1 MARTRRFVLGSLA
14 LVGGLGLGWSL
25 LPPRQR
31 LTPSKPLPLAA
42 GQQAFTGWLKI
53 AADGAATVQLP
64 KSEMGQGIHTAL
76 ALVLADELDADWPAK
91 VRVEHPP
98 LDGISRNLS
107 MVVDG
112 LPFHPVDDEGPLRRI
127 AHWMTAKTMREIGVH
142 ATGGSSSVKDLWGPM
157 RQAGASARRML
168 MQAAAQQWGVPIT
181 ELSTEPGRVVHQAS
195 KRSLGYGELAAR
207 AAALPLAEDA
217 PLKAPEQWRWIGK
230 PQRRLE
236 AAAKSD
242 GTARFGLD
250 VRLPGMLYASVRMCP
265 VLGGTL
271 KAMKGRSLQEQ
282 PGVKAVVRL
291 AAHHGGTAGVAMV
304 AQLPWQAMK
313 AVEALEIEWDTTASP
328 GATFDSAEAMQRLV
342 QTARS
347 DEGFAYRRVG
357 DVATA
362 LAGAA
367 RRISAEYQAPYL
379 AHATLEPQNC
389 TVRFDADKKTAE
401 VWAPTQVPGL
411 AKMAVADVLGID
423 ADAVTLHVTLLGGGF
438 GRRLEVDIVAQAA
451 EVAKAVPGTPV
462 QTFWSRAEDTR
473 HDFYRPACAGRFE
486 AGFDAE
492 GKLVAWQQVTAGASI
507 TNNFLGRVFGLPVA
521 ASTPDKVAAEGGFDQ
536 AWRVPN
542 TRFAHAIVDSPVP
555 VGYWRSVGHSHQAF
569 FKESFVD
576 ECAHALGRD
585 ALAFRAALVA
595 HDQRT
600 AAVLD
605 KVRTMSGWGSKPVP
619 AAPDGAKAARGV
631 ALHFSFGSV
640 VAQVAEVSL
649 GPDGRTVRVHRV
661 HCAIDCGTPVN
672 PDTIV
677 QQMESGIVFG
687 LSAALYS
694 GVEVK
699 AGAVQASNFHDQP
712 ILRLSEC
719 PAIEV
724 AILPS
729 TAPPEGVG
737 EPGTPPI
744 APAVANALFALTG
757 QRLRSLPLK
766 LEASKA

>member
-1 MARTRRFVLGSLA
+1 MARTRRSVLGSLA

-25 LPPRQR
+25 IPPRQR
-31 LTPSKPLPLAA
+31 LVPSEPLPLAP
-42 GQQAFTGWLKI
+42 GQQAFSGWLKI
-53 AADGAATVQLP
+53 AADGMVTVQVP

-76 ALVLADELDADWPAK
+76 ALVLADELDADWPAQ

-168 MQAAAQQWGVPIT
+168 MQAAAQQWSVP
-181 ELSTEPGRVVHQAS
+181 LADVSTEPGRVVHAAT
-195 KRSLGYGELAAR
+195 KRSLGYGELAAQ
-207 AAALPLAEDA
+207 AAALPLADDA
-217 PLKAPEQWRWIGK
+217 PLKTPEQWRWIGR

-236 AAAKSD
+236 GPSKSD

-265 VLGGTL
+265 TLGGGVKTM
-271 KAMKGRSLQEQ
+271 AGEAIASQ
-282 PGVKAVVRL
+282 PGVKTVVPL
-291 AAHHGGTAGVAMV
+291 AAHHGGTAGVAVV
-304 AQLPWQAMK
+304 AALPWQAMK
-313 AVEALEIEWDTTASP
+313 AVEALKIEWDTSASP
-328 GATFDSAEAMQRLV
+328 AATFDSAEAMDRLV
-342 QTARS
+342 QTARG
-347 DEGFAYRRVG
+347 DEGFAYRRTG
-357 DVATA
+357 DVAAA

-367 RRISAEYQAPYL
+367 KRLSAEYQAPYL

-389 TVRFDADKKTAE
+389 TVRFDADKKAAE

-411 AKMAVADVLGID
+411 AKRAVAEVLGLD
-423 ADAVTLHVTLLGGGF
+423 ADAVTLHPTLLGGGF
-438 GRRLEVDIVAQAA
+438 GRRLEVDFVAQAA
-451 EVAKAVPGTPV
+451 QVAKAVPGTPV
-462 QTFWSRAEDTR
+462 QTFWTRSEDTR

-492 GKLVAWQQVTAGASI
+492 GTLVAWQQVTVGASI

-521 ASTPDKVAAEGGFDQ
+521 TRTPDKVAAEGGFDQ

-576 ECAHALGRD
+576 ECAHALGKD
-585 ALAFRAALVA
+585 PLAFRAALVA
-595 HDQRT
+595 HDKRT
-600 AAVLD
+600 AAVLER
-605 KVRTMSGWGSKPVP
+605 VRTMSGWGVRPVP
-619 AAPDGAKAARGV
+619 TAPDGAKAARGV

-649 GPDGRTVRVHRV
+649 ASDGRSVRVHRV
-661 HCAIDCGTPVN
+661 FCAIDCGTALN

-687 LSAALYS
+687 LSAALAG
-694 GVEVK
+694 GVDVK
-699 AGAVQASNFHDQP
+699 AGAVQPSNFHDQP
-712 ILRLSEC
+712 ILRLAEC

-757 QRLRSLPLK
+757 QRLRSLPLRPEPAK
-766 LEASKA
+766 T